1 MSTLLT
7 ALPQAAVKYS
17 YMHSDTDAF
26 RRLYEKVYGL
36 AEGAMDKV
44 DLSQFGVND
53 PQYALGPEA
62 LAIPSGVVMW
72 DVLTIISGLFWTLVY
87 IILIYKGFKDKT
99 CGMPL
104 FVLGLNWAWEFQMG
118 ILGEPFMSTDGTL
131 FGISAAHGTWQRVWD
146 CIWFIFDCVLIYL
159 KIKYGKKEFKATMPH
174 APDKLWGPYVVFI
187 LFISFWAVFFSVYEW
202 HDPNEF
208 YAAYMQNFFISLLFI
223 EKLFRDGGVRGQG
236 VNLWIAILK
245 FFGTLAPSCLGALT
259 LVISYKLGLGTFSIH
274 STGALNFTWMPF
286 TKFLIL
292 SVTIMDIFYIIMV
305 YKTMKKEGM
314 NPWAFFNDK
323 PGKNGYTEVENATE
337 TVV

>member
-1 MSTLLT
+1 MGNLFA

-36 AEGAMDKV
+36 AEGAMDSV
-44 DLSQFGVND
+44 DLSQFGVTD

-118 ILGEPFMSTDGTL
+118 FLGEPFMSTDGTL

-174 APDKLWGPYVVFI
+174 APDKLWIPYVVFI

-208 YAAYMQNFFISLLFI
+208 YA
-223 EKLFRDGGVRGQG
+223 
-236 VNLWIAILK
+236 
-245 FFGTLAPSCLGALT
+245 
-259 LVISYKLGLGTFSIH
+259 IH
-274 STGALNFTWMPF
+274 RRRRRP
-286 TKFLIL
+286 
-292 SVTIMDIFYIIMV
+292 
-305 YKTMKKEGM
+305 
-314 NPWAFFNDK
+314 PRRR
-323 PGKNGYTEVENATE
+323 
-337 TVV
+337 